1 MHLIIR
7 ILTGEQLIL
16 IAIQISN
23 KLLSSKD
30 SNDRMHVLY
39 QTNNF
44 FLKIIEIIPLAAKKV
59 S

>member
-44 FLKIIEIIPLAAKKV
+44 FKNH
-59 S
+59 